1 MPRRGCWDGRPWQ
14 VEFQPQLPGGGPS
27 PGGPAGWNRRWR
39 TSRRRSAGRAPRCF
53 QTFGGVLTAQAHQ
66 AQTGAIAH
74 FRGLVPESG
83 GTTAPCGARR
93 VGPTQQTRRRP
104 LQILLVRLGAVFGN
118 GRGLIGQKASRM
130 ARPPD
135 PSWKTSKVAAVR
147 RMSTAHQ
154 SVGERYRNVPRR
166 ANDSRVP
173 SACATGRSHSA
184 RLEEG
189 VARVYRTRRTGC
201 RACPGVCGMAYG

>member
-74 FRGLVPESG
+74 FRMRLS
-83 GTTAPCGARR
+83 ARIWR
-93 VGPTQQTRRRP
+93 NNCAVWGPPRRP
-104 LQILLVRLGAVFGN
+104 NSANAKASTPDTAGAPAVFGN
-118 GRGLIGQKASRM
+118 GRGLIGQKASCM
-130 ARPPD
+130 ARHP
-135 PSWKTSKVAAVR
+135 
-147 RMSTAHQ
+147 Q
-154 SVGERYRNVPRR
+154 SVIKDLHSGGSMPNVYLLVPPVGRERYRNAPRR
-166 ANDSRVP
+166 AHESRVRP
-173 SACATGRSHSA
+173 SACATGRSHNA

-189 VARVYRTRRTGC
+189 AARVYRTPRTGW
-201 RACPGVCGMAYG
+201 RAR